1 MIQWLRSSTLASAL
15 LGVALWALPG
25 AAQESPYFVTYDHHL
40 EEPGNLEVE
49 AFSTLGVTRAP
60 QPGYIAPWSELEY
73 GVKAWWTAEFY
84 LEGQSTW
91 GDSTILTGWRLEN
104 RFRPLKREH
113 RINPVL
119 YLEYEN
125 TNEASRIQKEIVG
138 LADTAFVPN
147 ADLRREPSHELETK
161 LILSSTVHD
170 WNVSENFMVEKNFSA
185 PEPVEFGYSFGVAR
199 PLSRLASARECRWCK
214 ENFTVGA
221 ELYGGLGNTAQFGFA
236 GTAHYFAPTIAWQFS
251 NSSSLRFSPGIGLTG
266 VSEPVLLRFG
276 YSYEI
281 RGFRDKV
288 ATLLGRGR

>member
-1 MIQWLRSSTLASAL
+1 MILRLRGFLLLA
-15 LGVALWALPG
+15 VAAFCAPLVS
-25 AAQESPYFVTYDHHL
+25 AQESPYFVTYDHHL

-49 AFSTLGVTRAP
+49 ALSTLGVTRSP

-91 GDSTILTGWRLEN
+91 GDSTIFTGWRLEN

-113 RINPVL
+113 RVNPVL
-119 YLEYEN
+119 YVEYEN

-138 LADTAFVPN
+138 HADTAFESN
-147 ADLRREPSHELETK
+147 AELRRELSHELETK
-161 LILSSTVHD
+161 LILSSSVHD

-199 PLSRLASARECRWCK
+199 PLSRLASGRECRWCR

-221 ELYGGLGNTAQFGFA
+221 ELYGGLGSTAQFGFP
-236 GTAHYFAPTIAWQFS
+236 GTAHYFAPTVAWQFS

-266 VSEPVLLRFG
+266 SSEPVLLRFG

-288 ATLLGRGR
+288 AALLGRGQ

>member
-1 MIQWLRSSTLASAL
+1 MTFYPRAFILALFGAAL
-15 LGVALWALPG
+15 LALPL

-49 AFSTLGVTRAP
+49 AFSTLGVTRSP

-73 GVKAWWTAEFY
+73 GVKGWWTTEFY
-84 LEGQSTW
+84 LEGQSRW

-104 RFRPLKREH
+104 RFRPLAREH
-113 RINPVL
+113 RVNPVL
-119 YLEYEN
+119 YIEYEN

-138 LADTAFVPN
+138 HAATAFEPN
-147 ADLRREPSHELETK
+147 AELRRERSHELETK

-199 PLSRLASARECRWCK
+199 PLSRLASGSECRWCR

-221 ELYGGLGNTAQFGFA
+221 EVYGGLGSTAQFGFP
-236 GTAHYFAPTIAWQFS
+236 GTAHYFAPAVAWQMGT
-251 NSSSLRFSPGIGLTG
+251 NSTLKLSPGIGLTKS
-266 VSEPVLLRFG
+266 SEPLLLRFG

-281 RGFRDKV
+281 RGFRDKI
-288 ATLLGRGR
+288 ATLFGRGR